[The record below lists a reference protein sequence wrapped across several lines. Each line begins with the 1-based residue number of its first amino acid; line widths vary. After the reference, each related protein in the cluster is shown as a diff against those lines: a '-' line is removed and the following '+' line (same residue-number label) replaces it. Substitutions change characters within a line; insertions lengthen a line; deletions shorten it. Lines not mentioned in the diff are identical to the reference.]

1 MSDPHSRLPGDL
13 RLIVEKAVQHPSTP
27 LGVELA
33 RTEDLKKVPSPLI
46 ETAHLLKPQLEVSL
60 FPSTTTTT
68 TFNYFV
74 VLPTST
80 MAYTSDKD
88 KRLNSINPCETLY
101 SLTENLLTSY
111 VNDPLPMDWW
121 CPNQWWRLP
130 SGGDC
135 PVS

>member
-1 MSDPHSRLPGDL
+1 MQRLSDHTRLCTVPVYEFSELTISGNRVHSKICSVHIMQLDRFFSPPTTTTV
-13 RLIVEKAVQHPSTP
+13 IIQSTP

-80 MAYTSDKD
+80 MVYTSDKD
-88 KRLNSINPCETLY
+88 KRL
-101 SLTENLLTSY
+101 
-111 VNDPLPMDWW
+111 
-121 CPNQWWRLP
+121 
-130 SGGDC
+130 
-135 PVS
+135 